1 MIRNQLTIDNEL
13 GQRIK
18 RIMLLRVFFLT
29 GFVGLLLTFQER
41 LGITAPIGPLCIV
54 ISIGFF
60 FSLIYVLL
68 FKFLPLTLAASSQVV
83 GDLSLVAGILYTT
96 GGIDSPI
103 SFLFLF
109 VIIATSVMLP
119 RAAVFLAASGASI
132 IYGGLIDLEYFGFI
146 NPVYLFPESKISFK
160 SGYVFYI
167 IFLNIVAFYTVA
179 YLSSFLSH
187 RLRIISDELKKTS
200 LNLEEQRAFNRNIVQ
215 YMGNGLVTIDRE
227 GVITS
232 INPAAEALT
241 GFYAEESLK
250 QNIKSLIPSL
260 QLNKLLLEN
269 ESSTLPDQIEREFAR
284 KDGKKI
290 FLRIKVSNLSDL
302 NVPGYILVFEDLT
315 EIRLMQNKILRTE
328 QLAAV
333 GRFSAG
339 LAHEIR
345 NPLTSLS
352 GSIQVLAKGLNLKDS
367 YKKLMDIVIKE
378 TDRLNSILSDFLSY
392 AQPKKNINTIVDLTQ
407 LVEDVIIL
415 LKNNEDFSSEKQII
429 FERSADHLI
438 FNGDEE
444 QVKQVVWNLC
454 INALEAMTIGTLS
467 IGIKE
472 VPGYHN
478 NNFHAN
484 KRGVVLEVIDQG
496 CGIAPDQMEN
506 IYDPFYSSKKGGVG
520 LGLATVYQIVH
531 RNEGA
536 MEVNSTLGKGTSFTV
551 FLPDLDSSLSLA
563 SN

>member
-1 MIRNQLTIDNEL
+1 MIRNQQNIDNEL

-60 FSLIYVLL
+60 FSLIYAFL
-68 FKFLPLTLAASSQVV
+68 FKFLPLTLTASSQVV
-83 GDLSLVAGILYTT
+83 GDLLLVGGILYTT

-119 RAAVFLAASGASI
+119 SAAVFLAASGASI
-132 IYGGLIDLEYFGFI
+132 IYGVLIDLEYYGFI
-146 NPVYLFPESKISFK
+146 TPVYLFPESKISFE

-167 IFLNIVAFYTVA
+167 IFLNIVAFYIVA

-187 RLRIISDELKKTS
+187 RLRIIKDELEKTS
-200 LNLEEQRAFNRNIVQ
+200 LNLQEQRAFNRNIVQ
-215 YMGNGLVTIDRE
+215 YMGNGLVTIDRD
-227 GVITS
+227 GKITS
-232 INPAAEALT
+232 INPAAETLT
-241 GFYAEESLK
+241 GFSSEESLNK
-250 QNIKSLIPSL
+250 NIKTLLPSL
-260 QLNKLLLEN
+260 QLKKLLLERKSN
-269 ESSTLPDQIEREFAR
+269 TPPDQIEREFTR

-315 EIRLMQNKILRTE
+315 EIKFIQDKMLRTE

-352 GSIQVLAKGLNLKDS
+352 GSIQVLAKGLNLEDS
-367 YKKLMDIVIKE
+367 YKKLMNIVIKE
-378 TDRLNSILSDFLSY
+378 TDRLNTILSDFLTYS
-392 AQPKKNINTIVDLTQ
+392 QPKKNTNTIVDLTQ
-407 LVEDVIIL
+407 LVQDVIIL
-415 LKNNEDFSSEKQII
+415 LKNNEDFSPDKQIL

-438 FNGDEE
+438 FNGDEQ

-454 INALEAMTIGTLS
+454 INALEAMTTGTLL
-467 IGIKE
+467 IKIKE
-472 VPGYHN
+472 VFAYHS

-484 KRGVVLEVIDQG
+484 RRGVVLEVVDQG

-506 IYDPFYSSKKGGVG
+506 IYDPFYSSKKDGVG

-531 RNEGA
+531 RNEGT
-536 MEVNSTLGKGTSFTV
+536 MDVKSILGEGTSFTI
-551 FLPDLDSSLSLA
+551 FLPDLETSLSLA
-563 SN
+563 PN

>member
-1 MIRNQLTIDNEL
+1 MIRNPKNKDKEL
-13 GQRIK
+13 EERIK
-18 RIMLLRVFFLT
+18 RIMLVRLIFLT

-54 ISIGFF
+54 IGIGFF
-60 FSLIYVLL
+60 FSIIYALL
-68 FKFLPLTLAASSQVV
+68 FKFLPLTLTASSQVV
-83 GDLSLVAGILYTT
+83 GDLLLVGGILYTT

-119 RAAVFLAASGASI
+119 RAAVFLAASGAII
-132 IYGGLIDLEYFGFI
+132 IYGVLIDLEYFGFI
-146 NPVYLFPESKISFK
+146 TPVYLFPESRISFE

-187 RLRIISDELKKTS
+187 RLRIIKEELEKTS
-200 LNLEEQRAFNRNIVQ
+200 VNLEEQRAFNRNIVQ
-215 YMGNGLVTIDRE
+215 YMGNGLVTIDHE
-227 GVITS
+227 GIITS
-232 INPAAEALT
+232 INPAAEILT
-241 GFYAEESLK
+241 GFSSEQSLK
-250 QNIKSLIPSL
+250 KNIKTLIPSI
-260 QLNKLLLEN
+260 QLDEILLESN
-269 ESSTLPDQIEREFAR
+269 ATTLPDQIERVFKR
-284 KDGKKI
+284 KDGKEI

-302 NVPGYILVFEDLT
+302 NVPGYVLVFEDLT
-315 EIRLMQNKILRTE
+315 EIKHMQEKMLRSE

-352 GSIQVLAKGLNLKDS
+352 GSIQVLAKGLNLEDS
-367 YKKLMDIVIKE
+367 YKKLMNIVIKE
-378 TDRLNSILSDFLSY
+378 TDRLNSILSDFLTYS
-392 AQPKKNINTIVDLTQ
+392 QPKKNSNTIVDLTQ
-407 LVEDVIIL
+407 LVQDVIIL
-415 LKNNEDFSSEKQII
+415 LKNNEDFSQDKKIL
-429 FERSADHLI
+429 FEGSADHLI

-444 QVKQVVWNLC
+444 QIKQVVWNLC
-454 INALEAMTIGTLS
+454 INALEAMTEGTLL
-467 IGIKE
+467 IKLKE
-472 VPGYHN
+472 VSSYQSQK
-478 NNFHAN
+478 FHAER
-484 KRGVVLEVIDQG
+484 RGVVLQVVDQG

-506 IYDPFYSSKKGGVG
+506 IYDPFYSSKKDGVG

-531 RNEGA
+531 RNEGT
-536 MEVNSTLGKGTSFTV
+536 MDVESTLGKGTSFTV
-551 FLPDLDSSLSLA
+551 FLPDLESSLSLA